1 MFGIKEVICSFSI
14 LGGLLSILPDILSNR
29 KQRVVLNGQFCSWEI
44 TTTGVPQRSVLG
56 PLLFLISVNDLLG
69 RLTSFFTLLAE
80 NTSLFSVVQDISA
93 SAKELN

>member
-1 MFGIKEVICSFSI
+1 MFGIKEVIYSFGI
-14 LGGLLSILPDILSNR
+14 LGGLLSILSDILSNR
-29 KQRVVLNGQFCSWEI
+29 KRRVVLNGQFCSWEI

-56 PLLFLISVNDLLG
+56 PLLFLISLNDLLG

-93 SAKELN
+93 SAKELI

>member
-1 MFGIKEVICSFSI
+1 MVNFF
-14 LGGLLSILPDILSNR
+14 
-29 KQRVVLNGQFCSWEI
+29 SWEI

-80 NTSLFSVVQDISA
+80 NTSLFSVAQDISA